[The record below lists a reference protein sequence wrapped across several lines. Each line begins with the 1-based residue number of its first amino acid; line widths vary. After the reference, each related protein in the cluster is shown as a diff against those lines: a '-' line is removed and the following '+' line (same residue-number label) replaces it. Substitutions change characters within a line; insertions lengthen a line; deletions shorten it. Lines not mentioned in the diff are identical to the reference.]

1 MNGDLHWAT
10 RPQVPAHDAG
20 PHGMLS
26 SRPQSAR
33 HMGMSGSWQND
44 LRFSGSLSARA
55 ASPRPKPFVVKMDTD
70 PADLPKNYYGT
81 RVRTPL
87 PQPISPRVPSARPWR
102 EASPRLASESPR
114 LRPKSAA
121 RAPWGGNGGP
131 LPWMC
136 TPDGSM
142 ADDMN
147 IIPGKYYKQLM
158 QEAKDAA
165 MADGELDDAER
176 EALENPKERIKRM
189 LAKTPA
195 QISSEQR
202 FQSEYSDIFHRK
214 PPPGLFYAE
223 AVIQP
228 SLEGGYKPLPGDNRP
243 RWQPSYVSGFDAN
256 NLQNSVAGPAKGP
269 KKTGLRKTSIRP
281 VGELRGSDT
290 SGA

>member
-1 MNGDLHWAT
+1 MNGDLHWEG
-10 RPQVPAHDAG
+10 RPQVPAGDAG

-33 HMGMSGSWQND
+33 NMGMTGSWQND

-70 PADLPKNYYGT
+70 PSELPKNYYGT

-87 PQPISPRVPSARPWR
+87 LQPQPISPRARPPSARPWR
-102 EASPRLASESPR
+102 EASPRLASQSPR
-114 LRPKSAA
+114 YRPKSAA
-121 RAPWGGNGGP
+121 RVPWGGNGGP

-136 TPDGSM
+136 NPDGSM

-147 IIPGKYYKQLM
+147 VVPSKYFKQLM

-176 EALENPKERIKRM
+176 EALENPKERVRRM
-189 LAKTPA
+189 LAKTPGE
-195 QISSEQR
+195 ISGQQR

-214 PPPGLFYAE
+214 PPPGLYYAE

-228 SLEGGYKPLPGDNRP
+228 SLEGGYKPLPGDSRP
-243 RWQPSYVSGFDAN
+243 RWQPSYVGGFDATS
-256 NLQNSVAGPAKGP
+256 LAVASGTPVKGAP
-269 KKTGLRKTSIRP
+269 KTGPRKASARP
-281 VGELRGSDT
+281 KGRH
-290 SGA
+290 